1 MVGRPFVVLCVVE
14 DVVPVHS
21 PPASNPLVN
30 AFVQDSFLG
39 QLVLEVLLRSMLEV
53 GLLAVH
59 VVYNTVVAV
68 SVAATEGSSL
78 HHEASRLLD
87 CVAEHIF

>member
-1 MVGRPFVVLCVVE
+1 MVGRPFVVLCVVK
-14 DVVPVHS
+14 DVVPVHG

-30 AFVQDSFLG
+30 AFVQDSCLG
-39 QLVLEVLLRSMLEV
+39 QLVLEVLLGSLLEV

-59 VVYNTVVAV
+59 VVDNTVVAV
-68 SVAATEGSSL
+68 GVAATEGSGL
-78 HHEASRLLD
+78 RHEAPRLLD